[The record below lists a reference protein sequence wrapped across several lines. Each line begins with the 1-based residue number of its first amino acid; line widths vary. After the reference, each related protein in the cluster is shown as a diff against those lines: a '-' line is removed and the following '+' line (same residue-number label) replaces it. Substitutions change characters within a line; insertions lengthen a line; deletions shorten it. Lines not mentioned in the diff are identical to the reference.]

1 MAHSRRRHLH
11 GQELPR
17 SQGIETTQRYLHF
30 VPGHAEQ
37 SVRSAQVAEQ
47 KELEEMAAKD
57 GRHLGDT
64 ALNHLGVR
72 AGIIALT
79 H

>member
-1 MAHSRRRHLH
+1 M
-11 GQELPR
+11 QE
-17 SQGIETTQRYLHF
+17 GIARL
-30 VPGHAEQ
+30 
-37 SVRSAQVAEQ
+37 AEQ

-64 ALNHLGVR
+64 ALTQIVVQ
-72 AGIIALT
+72 AGIIELT